1 MWRWTVT
8 LLVILA
14 GTGIKFKY
22 AGTIVWNALQNRW
35 LSWCQFC
42 RHIWLQ
48 WKLSPWQA
56 PVQKVTTTLMYQWSV
71 SAFQVL
77 TRFKDK
83 GIQFLSSKYLS
94 LYIYIRPVF
103 ILDWWKN
110 KIPSSLEYRKTY
122 ICTSTLVVMR
132 MDFIN
137 IDRTQEYEIAPFLAT
152 RGTLPMFDSET
163 EILQFRNVY
172 DSMNSVV
179 GATSP
184 CCEIEQNTA
193 FCAGQLN
200 QWNLGLIFLQI
211 QYRLTH

>member
-1 MWRWTVT
+1 MLCKTEGCHGVNFVVT
-8 LLVILA
+8 FGCNGSCHHDKLLY
-14 GTGIKFKY
+14 KK
-22 AGTIVWNALQNRW
+22 LQQPSCINDPYQRFRCW
-35 LSWCQFC
+35 L
-42 RHIWLQ
+42 
-48 WKLSPWQA
+48 
-56 PVQKVTTTLMYQWSV
+56 
-71 SAFQVL
+71 VL
-77 TRFKDK
+77 KTKESNFSLRN
-83 GIQFLSSKYLS
+83 LS
-94 LYIYIRPVF
+94 LSLSLSIYIYIYIRPVF

-122 ICTSTLVVMR
+122 ICTSTFVVMR